1 MPVARREIVATCS
14 EKRTRSHGTRDEQRV
29 GRATSSG
36 ARVTTDLV
44 SELRLYDSFQR
55 QKVPFEPLEPGKV
68 GMYVCGPT
76 PYAAAHIGH
85 AYSAISFDT
94 IRRSLRFLGFQVKLV
109 RNVTDVEDK
118 IIKRANELG
127 EDPMHLAARFTVDY
141 NRDMACFNVL
151 PPDVEPL
158 VSTHIAEII
167 ALIERLIAGGK
178 AYVSEGDVDFEVLTF
193 APYGKLSGMD
203 LEKLRAGG
211 RVEVDTRKRN
221 PADFAL
227 WKAAKPGEP
236 SWDSPWGKGRPGWHI
251 ECSAM
256 TTAHLGV
263 TFDLHGGGKDLIFPH
278 HENEI
283 AQSQGAYGEHT
294 FARYWLHNGFLNMG
308 GEKMSKSLGN
318 VLGCQELVAA
328 VGGEA
333 MRFFCVSHHYRSPV
347 DFEVEQLK
355 DASGE
360 VIGVRFHS
368 LEAAD
373 RRVDYLYTTLARLD
387 VFHAASGATAG
398 DAGEGPVVPETEK
411 LLPEARAA
419 LLDDFN
425 TPVVV
430 AALGE
435 AAKLA
440 NKLLDEGKG
449 LDKQVRKRSLAK
461 LARELRQVGEAI
473 GVLCGSPADF
483 LRGRRERMVK
493 RKGIDVAHVT
503 RCIEERGAAR
513 AAKDFARAD
522 ELRRT
527 LTELGVELLDTP
539 GGTDW
544 RVKDD
549 E

>member
-1 MPVARREIVATCS
+1 
-14 EKRTRSHGTRDEQRV
+14 
-29 GRATSSG
+29 
-36 ARVTTDLV
+36 V
-44 SELRLYDSFQR
+44 SELRVYDSFQR
-55 QKVPFEPLEPGKV
+55 QKVPFEPLELGQV

-85 AYSAISFDT
+85 AYSAIAFDT

-127 EDPMHLAARFTVDY
+127 EDPMHLAARLTVDY
-141 NRDMACFNVL
+141 NRDMACFNVE

-167 ALIERLIAGGK
+167 TLIERLIANGK
-178 AYVSEGDVDFEVLTF
+178 AYVSEGDVDFEVHTF

-203 LEKLRAGG
+203 LEKLRAGE
-211 RVEVDTRKRN
+211 RVEVDERKRH

-294 FARYWLHNGFLNMG
+294 FARYWLHNGFLNLG

-347 DFEVEQLK
+347 DFEIEQVK

-360 VIGVRFHS
+360 AIGVRFRS
-368 LEAAD
+368 VEAAD

-387 VFHAASGATAG
+387 TFHATAG
-398 DAGEGPVVPETEK
+398 EAGEGAVVPEAAK
-411 LLPEARAA
+411 LLPETRAA
-419 LLDDFN
+419 LRDDFN

-440 NKLLDEGKG
+440 NKLLDEAKG
-449 LDKQVRKRSLAK
+449 LDKLR
-461 LARELRQVGEAI
+461 RELRQAGEAI
-473 GVLCGSPADF
+473 GVLTGSPADF

-493 RKGIDVAHVT
+493 RQGIDVAHVT
-503 RCIEERGAAR
+503 RCVEERGAAR

-527 LTELGVELLDTP
+527 LSELGVELLDTP
-539 GGTDW
+539 AGTDW